1 MPHAG
6 LLRSEVDFAAGMSGS
21 RRRSPLMAIFY
32 YRNPDARARRVQKM
46 IDEAV
51 TMAERRRA

>member
-6 LLRSEVDFAAGMSGS
+6 LLRSEVGFAAGMSGS

-32 YRNPDARARRVQKM
+32 HRNPDAGARRVQKM

-51 TMAERRRA
+51 TMAERTRA